1 MSLLILNHSS
11 DKNPG
16 YIMMRKIASIT
27 TTTTSL
33 IYFHWYFY
41 IPTSFD
47 STATN
52 TYKCIINIVSPF
64 LVEVDRAKNNK
75 PMYETACQYMARST
89 YSWKKSSPNCQILA
103 KYLPSTSVQRYLLL
117 RFSPNPALTSVGWFS
132 FPIPSSSSLL
142 EGGCT
147 MVEVPTLKVAPVTK
161 GVGVSVDLWNW
172 FGLFQTQSV

>member
-1 MSLLILNHSS
+1 
-11 DKNPG
+11 
-16 YIMMRKIASIT
+16 MMRKFASIT
-27 TTTTSL
+27 TTMTSR

-52 TYKCIINIVSPF
+52 TYKCIINIVAPF

-89 YSWKKSSPNCQILA
+89 YSWKISSPNCQILV
-103 KYLPSTSVQRYLLL
+103 KYLPSTSVQRYLFL

-161 GVGVSVDLWNW
+161 GVGASVDLWNW
-172 FGLFQTQSV
+172 FGLFQTQTV